1 MEMKTILVI
10 DDEKIVRGT
19 LRRIL
24 TSIGFTVIEA
34 SNGAVGIERISENL
48 PNLVICDILMPTK
61 EGIETIRELHRDYPE
76 LPIIAISG
84 GGRFGTSDFL
94 PHAEM
99 FGAHAVLR
107 KPFSVD
113 EVIATVDALLGADG
127 K

>member
-1 MEMKTILVI
+1 
-10 DDEKIVRGT
+10 
-19 LRRIL
+19 
-24 TSIGFTVIEA
+24 
-34 SNGAVGIERISENL
+34 
-48 PNLVICDILMPTK
+48 MPTK
-61 EGIETIRELHRDYPE
+61 EGIETIRELHRDYSE

-84 GGRFGTSDFL
+84 GGRFGASDFL

-127 K
+127 TSPCRQRSWTPCLREAARLIPAQ